1 MGHRQGGRRVIH
13 RQVGGLTH
21 AQMRNSFEGSN
32 KPFLRIKIYSS
43 DCEKKSLLS
52 AFRDA
57 PTCGLNRYEIAR
69 FGTTCAHAAPC
80 RLETMGTS
88 IDSPDAR
95 VTTSASHSM
104 PVSLRRATMETE
116 HVPFSPLS
124 DSLPEML
131 PPAAAPL
138 AFVA

>member
-1 MGHRQGGRRVIH
+1 MGRRQGGRRV
-13 RQVGGLTH
+13 RDWLESYD
-21 AQMRNSFEGSN
+21 APMRNSWEGTN
-32 KPFLRIKIYSS
+32 KPFLRKKIHSS
-43 DCEKKSLLS
+43 DCEKKSLIIS

-57 PTCGLNRYEIAR
+57 PTCGLNRFGIAR
-69 FGTTCAHAAPC
+69 FGTASAHALPC

-88 IDSPDAR
+88 IDSPDGS

-104 PVSLRRATMETE
+104 PMSLRRATMETE

-124 DSLPEML
+124 DILPEIL